1 VIALFDSGV
10 GGLSVAVEVRRLLPT
25 ADLIY
30 LADRERAPYGERSL
44 QEVRRYAAGITAALL
59 SQGARLV
66 VVACNTASAAAL
78 TELRHLHPEVP
89 FVGMEPAVKPAAV
102 VTRRGAIGVLATPA
116 TFQGELYASVVER
129 FAVGRRVIPV
139 ACPGLADLVER
150 GVLEGVEAEELV
162 RRYVE
167 PLVQAGVDT
176 LVLACTHYPFLLPL
190 IRRVAGPELIVI
202 DPTPAVA
209 RRVAQ
214 VASDA
219 GVAAGDGTLRFLAS
233 GELSGLADLVTTL
246 TGWEVEPERFHLSPY
261 SSLR

>member
-1 VIALFDSGV
+1 MIGLFDSGV

-44 QEVRRYAAGITAALL
+44 EEVRRYAAGITAALL
-59 SQGARLV
+59 SRGARLV

-78 TELRHLHPEVP
+78 AELRRLHPDVP
-89 FVGMEPAVKPAAV
+89 FVGMEPAVKPAAAL
-102 VTRRGAIGVLATPA
+102 TRRGAIGVLATPA

-139 ACPGLADLVER
+139 ACPGLADLVES
-150 GVLEGVEAEELV
+150 GALQGSEAEGLV

-190 IRRVAGPELIVI
+190 IRRAAGPEVTVI
-202 DPTPAVA
+202 DPAPAVA

-214 VASDA
+214 VASEV
-219 GVAAGDGTLRFLAS
+219 GMAAGQGTLRFLAS
-233 GELSGLADLVTTL
+233 GEPGELAGLVAAL
-246 TGWEVEPERFHLSPY
+246 TGWEVEPERFHLCPS